1 MIRKSNVRNNRT
13 KLYHKLINNKLV
25 YNNKSLNRYK
35 KDINQNLTNK
45 SKEKLLKLADLKI
58 SINSIRNCEL
68 KKNATNLV
76 FSDGSPYAQIMI
88 IGEGPGAN
96 EDKEGKPFVGRAGK
110 LLDKMLEA
118 IKLDRKNVYI
128 SNVVNFRPP
137 MNRKPTDVEIKRYLP
152 FLVKHIELIKP
163 KILLLLGSTAL
174 NALIGDEVVI
184 SKARGK
190 WVNKKIGNVK
200 PEIIASFHPAFLMRQ
215 PDQKKY
221 AWEDLKMIRKKMS
234 ELKIKL
240 ND

>member
-1 MIRKSNVRNNRT
+1 MKNSNFKTTRA

-25 YNNKSLNRYK
+25 FDNKSLNRYK
-35 KDINQNLTNK
+35 KDINKNLISD
-45 SKEKLLKLADLKI
+45 SKDKLSQLAELKVK
-58 SINSIRNCEL
+58 INSIKNCEL

-76 FSDGSPYAQIMI
+76 FSDGNPFAKIMI

-110 LLDKMLEA
+110 LLDKMLES
-118 IKLDRKNVYI
+118 IKLNRKNVYI

-137 MNRKPTDVEIKRYLP
+137 MNRRPTDDEVNRYLP
-152 FLVKHIELIKP
+152 FLKKHIELVDP

-174 NALIGDEVVI
+174 NAIIGNEEVI

-190 WVNKKIGNVK
+190 WISKKIGNSNPKV
-200 PEIIASFHPAFLMRQ
+200 IASFHPAFLMRQ
-215 PDQKKY
+215 PEQKKY
-221 AWEDLKMIRKKMS
+221 AWEDLKMIRKKIS

-240 ND
+240 NG

>member
-174 NALIGDEVVI
+174 NALMGDEVVI

-221 AWEDLKMIRKKMS
+221 AWEDLKMIRKKIS
-234 ELKIKL
+234 ELKIKIYA
-240 ND
+240 